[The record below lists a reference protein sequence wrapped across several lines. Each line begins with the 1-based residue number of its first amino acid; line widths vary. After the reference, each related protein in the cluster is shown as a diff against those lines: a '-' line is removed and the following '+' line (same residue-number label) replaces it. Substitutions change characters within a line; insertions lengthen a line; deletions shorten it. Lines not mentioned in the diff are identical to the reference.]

1 MKATSSANLS
11 DSLSVYRR
19 KELMKILMEVINELE
34 NTSYKLF
41 NFHTLENILKSIFMY
56 KTTISEE
63 R

>member
-1 MKATSSANLS
+1 
-11 DSLSVYRR
+11 
-19 KELMKILMEVINELE
+19 MKILMEVINELE

-63 R
+63 LEKKNHW